1 MRESLLKK
9 KEHDRDKLPG
19 SHRVKNYREGGTIKC
34 KTSHDNGTQSSLF
47 VETNTRIK
55 RKVLVSLPRIRR
67 KGSTHSLIHSR
78 VHSFMHDARML
89 CMFVLY

>member
-1 MRESLLKK
+1 MRGSLLKK

-19 SHRVKNYREGGTIKC
+19 SQTVKNYREGGMIKC

-55 RKVLVSLPRIRR
+55 KKVLVSLP
-67 KGSTHSLIHSR
+67 
-78 VHSFMHDARML
+78 
-89 CMFVLY
+89 